1 MKKQWEVISTKP
13 KGNYSVKEMISIL
26 CIAGL
31 LAMLFSWLFVYGL
44 NIH

>member
-1 MKKQWEVISTKP
+1 MRSNLNKIKREF
-13 KGNYSVKEMISIL
+13 YVKEMISIL
-26 CIAGL
+26 FIAGL